1 MTPSIRI
8 SVVTP
13 SYNQGGFLGRTLT
26 SVTQQSHPAHEH
38 LVFDGGSTDE
48 TLKVLKT
55 AGDGVRWVSRPDGGQ
70 ADAVNQGL
78 QAASGDVIAWINSDD
93 LYYPDAFAKV
103 AAAFAADPELDV
115 LYGAAD
121 HIDVEDQPFEA
132 YPTTFWDPEL
142 LRHTCFICQPALF
155 FRRRVIEKVGLLDPG
170 LRYCMDYNYW
180 LRLADAGCRFSYLPE
195 RLAGSR
201 LYADNKTLS
210 DRPAVHREIAE
221 MFRTLY
227 GSVPL
232 RWVFAYAHHSTAARI
247 DRDIHPLRFKT
258 VLYLETMR
266 SQWRWNHRVGL
277 TALRELR
284 RASRRHALE
293 QDAQGGEATTSS

>member
-1 MTPSIRI
+1 MACAGCP
-8 SVVTP
+8 
-13 SYNQGGFLGRTLT
+13 GRM
-26 SVTQQSHPAHEH
+26 A
-38 LVFDGGSTDE
+38 
-48 TLKVLKT
+48 
-55 AGDGVRWVSRPDGGQ
+55 VRPTR
-70 ADAVNQGL
+70 VNQGL

-93 LYYPDAFAKV
+93 LYYPGAFARV
-103 AAAFAADPELDV
+103 AEAFAADSALDV

-121 HIDVEDQPFEA
+121 HIDVDDQPFEA

-155 FRRRVIEKVGLLDPG
+155 FRRRVVERVGLLDPG

-180 LRLADAGCRFSYLPE
+180 LRLADAGCRFAYLPE
-195 RLAGSR
+195 KLAGSR

-221 MFRTLY
+221 MFLALDGR
-227 GSVPL
+227 VPL

-247 DRDIHPLRFKT
+247 DRSAHPLRFKA

-266 SQWRWNHRVGL
+266 SQWRWNHRMGIS
-277 TALRELR
+277 ALRELR

-293 QDAQGGEATTSS
+293 AAQAEATPEAA